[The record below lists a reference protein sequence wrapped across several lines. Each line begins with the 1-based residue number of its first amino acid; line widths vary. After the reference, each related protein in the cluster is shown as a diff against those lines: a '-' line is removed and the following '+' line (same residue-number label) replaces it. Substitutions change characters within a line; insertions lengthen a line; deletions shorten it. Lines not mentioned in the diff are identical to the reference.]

1 MNNITNKKCA
11 FEEHKNIDAIDYC
24 SECDIYV
31 CEKCKDYHQY
41 LVENNH
47 NKNLRN
53 KENNEINNEICY
65 EHNHENKYEYFCK
78 THNTLCCIKCVTKI
92 RGSGN
97 GQHSQCDICFI
108 DDIREEKK
116 MKLKQNISYLENIS
130 TFDSLINKLKSA
142 YAEISDKK
150 EKLKIKI
157 QKLFSKIRN
166 ELNKREDQLLIKVD
180 QIYEK
185 YFFNKNLNKEIDKII
200 NQINISL
207 KKGKSTLNDY
217 NNKNINL
224 ISLINDCVMVE
235 NNIKDMDLIKENYK
249 KYENNKKN
257 KIDIK
262 LKEEEINFL
271 MNIKNFG
278 NIFANDFIYKFENNS
293 TEFNHKQKYIIL
305 GDKDNI
311 VEKIIDDNRFILVK
325 GENILETQK
334 IHKWKISLL
343 NTKSKLIMVG
353 ITPDEQNINPSLNNI
368 NGWYFYCFNS
378 TLYSG
383 KPHNYKNKIASSEKI
398 IKDIFIIFDM
408 NKGNLDFIMNN
419 KKIEGYIGIPLD
431 KPLYPSILLYD
442 KSDKIEISEIY

>member
-97 GQHSQCDICFI
+97 GQHSQCDICLI

-142 YAEISDKK
+142 YEEISDKK

-166 ELNKREDQLLIKVD
+166 ELNKREDQLLLKVD

-224 ISLINDCVMVE
+224 ISLINDCVIIE
-235 NNIKDMDLIKENYK
+235 NSVKDMNLIKENYK

-278 NIFANDFIYKFENNS
+278 NIFANDFIYKLENNS
-293 TEFNHKQKYIIL
+293 IEFNHKQKYIIL
-305 GDKDNI
+305 GDKNNI
-311 VEKIIDDNRFILVK
+311 VEKIIDDNRFILIK

-353 ITPDEQNINPSLNNI
+353 ITQDEQNLNPSLNNI

-442 KSDKIEISEIY
+442 KNDKIEINEI

>member
-53 KENNEINNEICY
+53 KENNEINKEICY

-293 TEFNHKQKYIIL
+293 IEFNHKQKYIIL
-305 GDKDNI
+305 GDKNNI

-325 GENILETQK
+325 VENILETQK

-353 ITPDEQNINPSLNNI
+353 ITPDEQNLNPSLNNI

-442 KSDKIEISEIY
+442 KSDKIEISEI